1 MSEAAKEILI
11 CLVAAHF
18 LSDFILQTDA
28 DAARKRNPLILIKHA
43 AIVAATSY
51 LLCGIWGLWQMPL
64 AIFLIHGTA
73 DFIKTRLR
81 SESAYAFLA
90 DQALHLC
97 AIGAIVW
104 ILSSSNMLPATG
116 PAIYWVGFCGKAL
129 LQGLVLAAGL
139 IASVKAGGILIG
151 LAVKTLIAELP
162 ASSENGGGGCGRG
175 PHGLENGGKI
185 IGYLERGL
193 IFLFILMEYPGGI
206 GFLIAAKSILRFG
219 EVKDREN
226 RMQAEYIIIGT
237 FMSYGYGIL
246 IAYLTCVVLNMQA

>member
-18 LSDFILQTDA
+18 LSDFVLQTDA
-28 DAARKRNPLILIKHA
+28 AAARKRNPLILIKHA

-51 LLCGIWGLWQMPL
+51 LLCGIWRLWQVPL
-64 AIFLIHGTA
+64 AIFLIHGAA
-73 DFIKTRLR
+73 DFIKVRLR

-90 DQALHLC
+90 DQALHLG

-104 ILSSSNMLPATG
+104 AMSHSNMLP
-116 PAIYWVGFCGKAL
+116 PAGLPIFWVGLCGKVFF
-129 LQGLVLAAGL
+129 QGLVLVTGL

-151 LAVKTLIAELP
+151 LAVKTLPAELT
-162 ASSENGGGGCGRG
+162 ASSEDGVGAPGRG
-175 PHGLENGGKI
+175 AHGLENGGKI

-219 EVKDREN
+219 EVKDRKN

-246 IAYLTCVVLNMQA
+246 IAYLTCVALNRI

>member
-28 DAARKRNPLILIKHA
+28 DAARKRNPIILLKHA
-43 AIVAATSY
+43 VIVAATSY
-51 LLCGIWGLWQMPL
+51 LLCGIWGLWQVPL
-64 AIFLIHGTA
+64 AIFLIHGAA
-73 DFIKTRLR
+73 DVIKTRLR

-90 DQALHLC
+90 DQALHLG

-104 ILSSSNMLPATG
+104 VLSYSKMLP
-116 PAIYWVGFCGKAL
+116 PAGLPIFWVGLCGKAF
-129 LQGLVLAAGL
+129 LQGLVPMTGL

-151 LAVKTLIAELP
+151 LAVKTLPAELK
-162 ASSENGGGGCGRG
+162 ASSGNGVGALGRG
-175 PHGLENGGKI
+175 AHGLENGGKI

-219 EVKDREN
+219 EIKDREN

-246 IAYLTCVVLNMQA
+246 IALLTHAVLNRI

>member
-1 MSEAAKEILI
+1 VSEAAREILI
-11 CLVAAHF
+11 CLAAAHF

-51 LLCGIWGLWQMPL
+51 LLCGIWRLWQVPL

-73 DFIKTRLR
+73 DFIKIRLR
-81 SESAYAFLA
+81 SESAYAFLS
-90 DQALHLC
+90 DQALHLG

-104 ILSSSNMLPATG
+104 ALSNSDMLP
-116 PAIYWVGFCGKAL
+116 PAGLPIFWVGLFGKAF
-129 LQGLVLAAGL
+129 LQSLVLLTGL
-139 IASVKAGGILIG
+139 IATVKAGGILIG
-151 LAVKTLIAELP
+151 LAVKSLLAELTT
-162 ASSENGGGGCGRG
+162 SSENGVGTLGRG
-175 PHGLENGGKI
+175 AQGLENGGKI

-246 IAYLTCVVLNMQA
+246 IAYLTCVALNRI

>member
-1 MSEAAKEILI
+1 VSEAAREILI

-28 DAARKRNPLILIKHA
+28 DAARKRNPLILVKHA

-51 LLCGIWGLWQMPL
+51 LLCGILGLWQVPL
-64 AIFLIHGTA
+64 AIFVIHGAA

-81 SESAYAFLA
+81 SESVYAFLA
-90 DQALHLC
+90 DQAMHLG

-104 ILSSSNMLPATG
+104 VLNHSNMLPPEG
-116 PAIYWVGFCGKAL
+116 LPIFWVGLCGKTF
-129 LQGLVLAAGL
+129 LQGLVLVTGL
-139 IASVKAGGILIG
+139 IASVKAGGIVIG
-151 LAVKTLIAELP
+151 LAVKTLTAEP
-162 ASSENGGGGCGRG
+162 AVSSENGVGTLGRG
-175 PHGLENGGKI
+175 AHGLENGGKI

-246 IAYLTCVVLNMQA
+246 IAYLSHVVLNRI